1 MILFLL
7 SKTEKVI
14 MDGKI
19 IDTPELATK
28 AQEVG

>member
-19 IDTPELATK
+19 IDTPELATE
-28 AQEVG
+28 AREVD